1 MRFCYFLIFL
11 KFIVEV
17 FFQTAKIPSKYL
29 ISPKKLH
36 HFCYP
41 ETRRVSL
48 QNIIGCKDIG
58 LQKTKHV
65 LPKCAISK
73 RLRYEKQIKALHLF
87 RLLSLKML
95 HRRVEIEKQHF
106 RKKSLLLFIQQMPVA
121 VFLTLFTF
129 NSLLFFSVR
138 FVRLRRFNI

>member
-58 LQKTKHV
+58 LQKTKYILPQYSAQTENIWSKSAGEVKSSDLWMVGGRSRDHALQYLLSQVSLFTLQSIWHV
-65 LPKCAISK
+65 DPVTNRNL
-73 RLRYEKQIKALHLF
+73 YEKREGPRI
-87 RLLSLKML
+87 
-95 HRRVEIEKQHF
+95 
-106 RKKSLLLFIQQMPVA
+106 LLFSWEAPH
-121 VFLTLFTF
+121 
-129 NSLLFFSVR
+129 
-138 FVRLRRFNI
+138 